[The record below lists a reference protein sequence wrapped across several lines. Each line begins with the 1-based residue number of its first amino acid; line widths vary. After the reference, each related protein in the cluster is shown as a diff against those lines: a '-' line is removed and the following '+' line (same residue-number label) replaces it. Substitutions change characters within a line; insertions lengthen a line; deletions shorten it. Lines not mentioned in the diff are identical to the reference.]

1 MWIIRGPIK
10 PFIFS
15 LFHLL
20 HPDHPEQPDQSDHR
34 FWLTKR
40 IIKKIYE
47 EPALVTLSCLI
58 ELQFGVN
65 IESFSCQQ
73 KIKLFFNWY
82 GQSGLKLQQKWSY
95 LVKQIVMYLIT
106 CGNELQL
113 LPRMPTSL
121 PPQTEVAV
129 TTTIEE
135 GKITIPFKA
144 TFTTGLKEWWDIL
157 HFIYKIKSEEVV
169 S

>member
-34 FWLTKR
+34 FWLIKR
-40 IIKKIYE
+40 IIKKIHE
-47 EPALVTLSCLI
+47 EPGLVTLSCLI

-73 KIKLFFNWY
+73 KIKLFFTWY

-106 CGNELQL
+106 WGNQL
-113 LPRMPTSL
+113 ILLVILHLVWTVWSAITTSTYWPTS
-121 PPQTEVAV
+121 A
-129 TTTIEE
+129 
-135 GKITIPFKA
+135 ITA
-144 TFTTGLKEWWDIL
+144 GQWGRRRTTGSGWTWCQVQMSIL
-157 HFIYKIKSEEVV
+157 IFL
-169 S
+169 